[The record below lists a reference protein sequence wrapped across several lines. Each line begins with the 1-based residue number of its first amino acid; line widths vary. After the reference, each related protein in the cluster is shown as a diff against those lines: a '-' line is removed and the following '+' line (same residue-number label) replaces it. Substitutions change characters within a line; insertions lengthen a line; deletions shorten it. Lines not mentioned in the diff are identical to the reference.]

1 MSTIDKL
8 ICNNPYYP
16 PTVHWKNTG
25 AQQYERR
32 EGRREAG
39 YTVATR
45 EQAKQGAGTFR
56 ELVLVNQLR
65 ERVSRWRDEGYP
77 FTSGTTRR
85 LLRHWTERDK
95 REGLTQFF
103 FCQIEAIETL
113 IYLTE
118 TPEGA
123 QFAQRIPGDGG
134 ALQRFCCKMATG
146 TGKTLVMAMTIAWQV
161 LNKVSDPRNTKFS
174 KNVFVVAPNLTVK
187 SRLQVLHPAAK
198 KGAGD
203 WMEDNYYEAHHI
215 VPSEL
220 MSNLRQG
227 SIIIENWHTLAWDTE
242 EKIAKR
248 KSVDK
253 RGAKSDRAYVREV
266 LGSKMAS
273 EKNLIVLNDEA
284 HHAWRVPAEA
294 KAKGLKKEDIKDA
307 TIWVGGLD
315 RIQRT
320 CGILRCFDFTATPFS
335 PSGKQSDE
343 EAVFPWIVSDFGLTD
358 AIESGLVKTPRVVI
372 RSDGQL
378 AKIRHEIHSKLY
390 HLYDDE
396 EVKASLNY
404 KGADPA
410 MGLPS
415 LVRNAFILLNADWLA
430 NSKKWIEGGQ
440 KVLPA
445 MITICNSTETAAR
458 VKYEFDKKS
467 LHGTISEME
476 KLPLYE
482 SHRILQIDSKM
493 LDDAES
499 QREAIQL
506 SSDDNLTKDQLAERL
521 RLMVDT
527 VGRVGQPGE
536 QVCNVIGVSMLS
548 EGWDAKTVTHI
559 MGLRAFTSQLLCEQV
574 IGRGLRRVS
583 YDFENGENTLSPDNF
598 LKAEYVNIFG
608 VPFSIIP
615 QEGDETTPPPPPPP
629 KNEIRVDPEKAAHQ
643 IDLPNILRIENVMRP
658 LLTIDT
664 ASVTDLEIDPY
675 RFITEAELGAVVEG
689 KGAAKD
695 IANIS
700 LKASTETRL
709 QSVVFAVAQRLFE
722 QEYQKQTW
730 KGREPFLFVQFLKI
744 VQDFLDSGKVRL
756 VQDLFSDD
764 EQRKNIVLM
773 LAMNEIVG
781 HILAN
786 VREQNAEKI
795 EIILDKERP
804 IISTADMPLWL
815 TSKPV
820 WSVEKC
826 HLNAFA
832 MDSGWEAS
840 EAFSLDKNPA
850 VESWIKND
858 HLGFVV
864 WYFED
869 GAPKRYYPDFVAR
882 LTNGAHVVIETKGQK
897 DKSAQI
903 KRKAL
908 QGWVKAVNSMGT
920 WGKWYEVLSTHPGD
934 LEGLLKGLNQ

>member
-1 MSTIDKL
+1 MAQIDKL
-8 ICNNPYYP
+8 ICNNPYYE

-25 AQQYERR
+25 AQQYVRLD
-32 EGRREAG
+32 GRRAAG

-56 ELVLVNQLR
+56 ELELVNQLR
-65 ERVSRWRDEGYP
+65 ERVSRWRGEGYP

-123 QFAQRIPGDGG
+123 QFAQKVPGDGG
-134 ALQRFCCKMATG
+134 AWKRLCCKMATG
-146 TGKTLVMAMTIAWQV
+146 TGKTIVMAMTIAWQV
-161 LNKVSDPRNTKFS
+161 LNKINDPRSTKFS

-198 KGAGD
+198 KGVGD
-203 WMEDNYYEAHHI
+203 WKEDNYYEAHNI

-220 MSNLRQG
+220 MPLLRQG
-227 SIIIENWHTLAWDTE
+227 HIIIENWHTLAWDTDE
-242 EKIAKR
+242 QIKKR

-266 LGSKMAS
+266 LGNKMGS
-273 EKNLIVLNDEA
+273 EKNILVLNDEA
-284 HHAWRVPAEA
+284 HHAWRVPAES

-315 RIQRT
+315 RIHRT
-320 CGILRCFDFTATPFS
+320 CGVLRCLDFTATPFS

-343 EAVFPWIVSDFGLTD
+343 EAVFPWIVSDFGLND

-378 AKIRHEIHSKLY
+378 AKIRNEVHSKLY

-404 KGADPA
+404 KGAAPA

-415 LVRNAFILLNADWLA
+415 LLRNAYVLLNADWQRNAANWLA
-430 NSKKWIEGGQ
+430 GGQ

-445 MITICNSTETAAR
+445 MITICNNTETAAR
-458 VKYEFDKKS
+458 VKYEFDKKA
-467 LHGTISEME
+467 LHGTFAEMAD
-476 KLPLYE
+476 LPLYE
-482 SHRILQIDSKM
+482 TDRILQIDSKM

-499 QREAIQL
+499 QREAIQM
-506 SSDDNLTKDQLAERL
+506 SSDENLTKDQLAERL

-536 QVCNVIGVSMLS
+536 KICNVIGVSMLS

-583 YDFENGENTLSPDNF
+583 YEFEDAANALAPDNF
-598 LKAEYVNIFG
+598 LQPEYVNIFG
-608 VPFSIIP
+608 VPFSLIP
-615 QEGDETTPPPPPPP
+615 QEGDESTPPPQPPP
-629 KNEIRVDPEKAAHQ
+629 KNEIRIDPEKVAHQ

-658 LLTIDT
+658 ILSIDT
-664 ASVTDLEIDPY
+664 AAVTDLEIDPY
-675 RFITEAELGAVVEG
+675 RFITEAELGAVIEG

-695 IANIS
+695 ISNIS
-700 LKASTETRL
+700 LKASVDTRL

-730 KGREPFLFVQFLKI
+730 HGREPFLFVQFLKI

-756 VQDLFSDD
+756 VQDLFSAD
-764 EQRKNIVLM
+764 EQRKTIVLM
-773 LAMNEIVG
+773 LAMNEVVG
-781 HILAN
+781 HILAH
-786 VREQNAEKI
+786 VREQNAEKT

-804 IISTADMPLWL
+804 IISTADMPMWL

-820 WSVEKC
+820 WPAHKC

-832 MDSGWEAS
+832 MDSGWEGS
-840 EAFSLDKNPA
+840 EAFALDLNPL
-850 VESWIKND
+850 VSSWIKND

-869 GAPKRYYPDFVAR
+869 GAPKRYYPDFVVKLA
-882 LTNGAHVVIETKGQK
+882 NGAHVVVETKGQK

-908 QGWVKAVNSMGT
+908 QSWVKAVNSMGT
-920 WGKWYEVLSTHPGD
+920 WGKWFEVFSTHPGD
-934 LEGLLKGLNQ
+934 LEGLLGRIT